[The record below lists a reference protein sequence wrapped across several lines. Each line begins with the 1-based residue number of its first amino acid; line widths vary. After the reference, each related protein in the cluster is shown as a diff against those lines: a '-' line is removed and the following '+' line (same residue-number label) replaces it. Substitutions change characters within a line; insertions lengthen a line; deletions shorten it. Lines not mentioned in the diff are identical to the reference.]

1 MRRVEERVFL
11 SLGSNLGEREANLLA
26 ALRLLDAEGVRL
38 VRQSSWY
45 ETEPVGFTEQ
55 PPFLN
60 LVVEVRTALD
70 PLGLLRCAQRVEAAL
85 GRVREVRWGPRTV
98 DVDLVLYGQRVVR
111 TPELIVPH
119 PRMRERAFVLV
130 PLCEIAPDLVL
141 PDGTP
146 VVALL
151 PAVADQRVQR
161 R

>member
-11 SLGSNLGEREANLLA
+11 SLGSNLGDREANLVA

-55 PPFLN
+55 PRFLN
-60 LVVEVRTALD
+60 LVVEVRTGLD
-70 PLGLLRCAQRVEAAL
+70 PLGLLRCAQRVELAL
-85 GRVREVRWGPRTV
+85 GRVRGVRWGPRTV
-98 DVDLVLYGQRVVR
+98 DVDVLLYGRRVVR
-111 TPELIVPH
+111 TPELVVPH

-151 PAVADQRVQR
+151 AAVADQRVQR